1 MYFLLFIFIA
11 LTVGFFAMLRREPRT
26 LWIGIVFL
34 LWVGSIF
41 AFLGILGETYEIKM
55 LLTSI
60 IIIIIIIMVGF
71 PLYLLSFIF
80 ILIKSGYKLIKK
92 EGARVTNFLSLS
104 LGIFIILWIWFTP
117 NIIRGVTNPILT
129 GIIGFITFLISY
141 FFMMMFIF
149 AISAAINTYM
159 PKRKKYDYIIVLGS
173 GLIGDRVPPL
183 LASRIDKGIE
193 IYKNQLEKGHPSKII
208 FTGAKGADEKISEG
222 LAMWKYAK
230 DKGIPNEHM
239 IIEDQAVNTYENLSN
254 SKKLLEEDY
263 GTREKQYRCIVVTNN
278 FHLFRSL
285 IWARIVGLECDGAG
299 SKTKLYFSLN
309 ALIREY
315 IGVMYIYKKIN
326 ILIISLAFLF
336 SILMTI
342 IDFYF
347 VRPFL

>member
-1 MYFLLFIFIA
+1 MYFLLFIFVA
-11 LTVGFFAMLRREPRT
+11 LTVRFFAMLYKEPRT

-34 LWVGSIF
+34 LWIGSML
-41 AFLGILGETYEIKM
+41 AFLGILAETYEIRM
-55 LLTSI
+55 LLTSVIVI
-60 IIIIIIIMVGF
+60 IIIVMAGF

-92 EGARVTNFLSLS
+92 EGARLTNFLSLS
-104 LGIFIILWIWFTP
+104 LGIFIILWIFFTP
-117 NIIRGVTNPILT
+117 NIIKGVTNPIVN
-129 GIIGFITFLISY
+129 GIIAFITFVISY

-149 AISAAINTYM
+149 AISAAINIYI

-193 IYKNQLEKGHPSKII
+193 IYKNQLKKGHTSKII

-230 DKGIPNEHM
+230 DKNIPAEHM
-239 IIEDQAVNTYENLSN
+239 IIEDKAINTYENLYN

-263 GTREKQYRCIVVTNN
+263 KDFQREYSCIVVTNN

-285 IWARIVGLECDGAG
+285 IWAKIVGLKCDGAG

-315 IGVMYIYKKIN
+315 VGVMYIYRKIN
-326 ILIISLAFLF
+326 IIIISLVFFF
-336 SILMTI
+336 SILLSI
-342 IDFYF
+342 IEFYF
-347 VRPFL
+347 V

>member
-11 LTVGFFAMLRREPRT
+11 LTVGFFVMLYREPRT
-26 LWIGIVFL
+26 LWIGVVFL
-34 LWVGSIF
+34 LWVGSML
-41 AFLGILGETYEIKM
+41 AFLVILGETYEIRM
-55 LLTSI
+55 LFTSVL
-60 IIIIIIIMVGF
+60 IIIIIIMVGF

-92 EGARVTNFLSLS
+92 EGTRVTNFLSLS
-104 LGIFIILWIWFTP
+104 LGIFIILWICFTP
-117 NIIRGVTNPILT
+117 NIIQGVKNPIVN
-129 GIIGFITFLISY
+129 GIIAFITFLISY

-193 IYKNQLEKGHPSKII
+193 IYKKQLKKSHTSKII
-208 FTGAKGADEKISEG
+208 FTGAQGADEKISEG

-230 DKGIPNEHM
+230 DKEIPTKHM
-239 IIEDQAVNTYENLSN
+239 IIEDKAVNTYENLYN
-254 SKKLLEEDY
+254 SKKLLEQDY
-263 GTREKQYRCIVVTNN
+263 KDSREEYSCIVVTNN

-285 IWARIVGLECDGAG
+285 IWAKIVGLKCDGAG

-315 IGVMYIYKKIN
+315 VGVMYIYKKIN
-326 ILIISLAFLF
+326 IIIISLVFFF
-336 SILMTI
+336 SILLSI
-342 IDFYF
+342 IEFYF
-347 VRPFL
+347 V

>member
-1 MYFLLFIFIA
+1 MYFLLFLFIA
-11 LTVGFFAMLRREPRT
+11 FTVGFFALLRKEPRT

-34 LWVGSIF
+34 LWIGSVF
-41 AFLGILGETYEIKM
+41 AFLGILGETYEIKI

-60 IIIIIIIMVGF
+60 LVIIIILMAGI

-92 EGARVTNFLSLS
+92 EGARLTNFLSLS

-129 GIIGFITFLISY
+129 AIIGFITFLISY

-149 AISAAINTYM
+149 AISAAINTYI
-159 PKRKKYDYIIVLGS
+159 PKRGKYDYIIVLGS

-193 IYKNQLEKGHPSKII
+193 IYKRQLKKGHLSKII
-208 FTGAKGADEKISEG
+208 FTGAKGADEKVSEG

-230 DKGIPNEHM
+230 DKGILAENM

-285 IWARIVGLECDGAG
+285 IWAKIVGLECDGAG

-326 ILIISLAFLF
+326 IIIISLAFFF

>member
-41 AFLGILGETYEIKM
+41 TFLGILSETYEIKV

-60 IIIIIIIMVGF
+60 LVIIIIIMAGF

-92 EGARVTNFLSLS
+92 EGARLTNFLSLS
-104 LGIFIILWIWFTP
+104 LGIFIIVWICFTP

-149 AISAAINTYM
+149 AISAAINTYI
-159 PKRKKYDYIIVLGS
+159 PKKGKYDYIIVLGS

-193 IYKNQLEKGHPSKII
+193 MYKRQLQKGHSSKII
-208 FTGAKGADEKISEG
+208 FTGAKGDDEKVSEG

-230 DKGIPNEHM
+230 DKEIPAEHM

-263 GTREKQYRCIVVTNN
+263 KAIEKQYRCIIVTNN

-326 ILIISLAFLF
+326 MIIISLAFLF
-336 SILMTI
+336 SVLLTI

>member
-1 MYFLLFIFIA
+1 MYFLLFLFIA
-11 LTVGFFAMLRREPRT
+11 FTVGFFALLRKEPRT

-34 LWVGSIF
+34 LWVGSVF
-41 AFLGILGETYEIKM
+41 AFLGILGETYEIKI

-60 IIIIIIIMVGF
+60 LVIIIILMAGI

-92 EGARVTNFLSLS
+92 EGARLTNFLSLS

-129 GIIGFITFLISY
+129 AIIGFITFLISY

-149 AISAAINTYM
+149 AISAAINTYI
-159 PKRKKYDYIIVLGS
+159 PKRGKYDYIIVLGS

-193 IYKNQLEKGHPSKII
+193 IYKRQLKKGHLSKII
-208 FTGAKGADEKISEG
+208 FTGAKGADEKVSEC

-230 DKGIPNEHM
+230 DKGILAEDM

-285 IWARIVGLECDGAG
+285 IWAKIVGLECDGAG

-326 ILIISLAFLF
+326 IIIISLAFFF

>member
-11 LTVGFFAMLRREPRT
+11 LTVGFFAILYREPRT

-34 LWVGSIF
+34 LWVGSMF
-41 AFLGILGETYEIKM
+41 AFLGILGETYEIRM
-55 LLTSI
+55 LLTSVIVI
-60 IIIIIIIMVGF
+60 IIIIIVGF

-104 LGIFIILWIWFTP
+104 LGIFIILWICFIP
-117 NIIRGVTNPILT
+117 NIIQRVKNPIVN
-129 GIIGFITFLISY
+129 GIIAFITFLITY

-193 IYKNQLEKGHPSKII
+193 IYKKQLKKGYTSKII
-208 FTGAKGADEKISEG
+208 FTGAQGADEKISEG

-230 DKGIPNEHM
+230 DNGVPPEHM
-239 IIEDQAVNTYENLSN
+239 IIEDKAVNTYENLYN
-254 SKKLLEEDY
+254 SKKLLEQDY
-263 GTREKQYRCIVVTNN
+263 KDFGEEYSCIVVTNN

-285 IWARIVGLECDGAG
+285 IWAKIVGLKCDGAG

-315 IGVMYIYKKIN
+315 VGVMYIYKKVN
-326 ILIISLAFLF
+326 IIIISLVFFFNILL
-336 SILMTI
+336 SII
-342 IDFYF
+342 EFYF
-347 VRPFL
+347 V